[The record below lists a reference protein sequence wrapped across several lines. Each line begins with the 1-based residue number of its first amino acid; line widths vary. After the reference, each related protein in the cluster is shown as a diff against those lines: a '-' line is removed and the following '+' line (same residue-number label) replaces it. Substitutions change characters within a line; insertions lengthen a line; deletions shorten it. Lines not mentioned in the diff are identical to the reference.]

1 MTVEEINKYR
11 LTSME
16 EPSDEA
22 LEYIMAEAAAKARE
36 RGEKAEERLRESVR
50 TMVEENKRKE
60 ERKS

>member
-11 LTSME
+11 LTSMD

-36 RGEKAEERLRESVR
+36 RGGESGR
-50 TMVEENKRKE
+50 AIARKR
-60 ERKS
+60 